1 MEISNVIVRPFA
13 ETDLN
18 EWFRLRRLLWD
29 GTADEDHQ
37 DEMYDIISDPESQ
50 FVAVADDGSGGLC
63 GFIEASIRPM
73 AEDCESEDVG
83 YLEGW
88 FVEEHARRQGIGRA
102 LVASAENWAR
112 EHGCIEMASDA
123 ELENSVSLNA
133 HTKLG
138 YSETSRL
145 IHLKKYL

>member
-1 MEISNVIVRPFA
+1 MIIRPFA

-18 EWFRLRRLLWD
+18 EWFRLRKLLWD
-29 GTADEDHQ
+29 GTSDEDHQ
-37 DEMYDIISDPESQ
+37 NEMFDIVSDPESQ
-50 FVAVADDGSGGLC
+50 FVAVADAGSEGLC

-88 FVEEHARRQGIGRA
+88 FVEEHARRQGIGRT

-112 EHGCIEMASDA
+112 EHGCSEMASDA
-123 ELENSVSLNA
+123 ELENVVSLDA
-133 HTKLG
+133 HTRLG

>member
-1 MEISNVIVRPFA
+1 MENFSVIVRPYA
-13 ETDLN
+13 ETDLK
-18 EWFRLRRLLWD
+18 EWFRLRKLLWD
-29 GTADEDHQ
+29 GTSDDDHQ
-37 DEMYDIISDPESQ
+37 NEMFEIVSDPESQ
-50 FVAVADDGSGGLC
+50 FVAVADAGPEGLC

-88 FVEEHARRQGIGRA
+88 FVEEHARRQGIGRN

-112 EHGCIEMASDA
+112 EHGCSEMASDA
-123 ELENSVSLNA
+123 ELENSVSLDA
-133 HTKLG
+133 HTSLG